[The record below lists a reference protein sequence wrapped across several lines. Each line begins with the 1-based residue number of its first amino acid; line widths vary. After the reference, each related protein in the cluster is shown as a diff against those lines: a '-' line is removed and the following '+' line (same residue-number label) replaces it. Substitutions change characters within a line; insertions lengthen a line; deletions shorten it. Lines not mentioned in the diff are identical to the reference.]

1 MAVILL
7 EISELEGKKAPRGEV
22 TLVGAGRLGLRT
34 ALNLMQIHR
43 GGPERI
49 NVIDGQRVSADDLIF
64 RLMGATPGEY
74 KVKFIESLATP
85 GFSRTVRGIPEYID
99 RDNLHL
105 LRGDVVCVEIAGGD
119 TLPVTAEIIKYAQKR
134 GSATISTMGVFG
146 IGEEEVNAISI
157 EEADP
162 GNPIVE
168 YLLDEGVTDHLL
180 VGTGKLIRDW
190 EPVTPYVLDRVSE
203 VMTAEI
209 LKLLRRKLG

>member
-1 MAVILL
+1 MMD
-7 EISELEGKKAPRGEV
+7 ISELEGKKAPRGEV

-49 NVIDGQRVSADDLIF
+49 NVIDGQRVSADDIIF
-64 RLMGATPGEY
+64 RLMGARLGEY
-74 KVKFIESLATP
+74 KVKFIESLAAP
-85 GFSRTVRGIPEYID
+85 GFSRTVRGIPEYVD
-99 RDNLHL
+99 QDNLHL
-105 LRGDVVCVEIAGGD
+105 LGGDVVCVEIAGGD
-119 TLPVTAEIIKYAQKR
+119 TLPVTAEIIRYAQRR
-134 GSATISTMGVFG
+134 GASTISTMGVFG
-146 IGEEEVNAISI
+146 IGEEDVKVLRID
-157 EEADP
+157 EADP

-168 YLLDEGVTDHLL
+168 YLLDEGINDHIL

-209 LKLLRRKLG
+209 LKLLRGKLE

>member
-1 MAVILL
+1 MMD
-7 EISELEGKKAPRGEV
+7 ISELEGKKAPHGEV

-49 NVIDGQRVSADDLIF
+49 NVIDGQRVSADDIIF
-64 RLMGATPGEY
+64 RLMGARLGEY
-74 KVKFIESLATP
+74 KVKFIESLAAP
-85 GFSRTVRGIPEYID
+85 GFSRTVRGIPEYVD
-99 RDNLHL
+99 QDNLHL
-105 LRGDVVCVEIAGGD
+105 LGGDVVCVEIAGGD
-119 TLPVTAEIIKYAQKR
+119 TLPVTAEIIRYAQRR
-134 GSATISTMGVFG
+134 GASTISTMGVFG
-146 IGEEEVNAISI
+146 IGEEDVKVLRID
-157 EEADP
+157 EADP

-168 YLLDEGVTDHLL
+168 YLLDEGITDHIL

-209 LKLLRRKLG
+209 LKLLRGKLE

>member
-74 KVKFIESLATP
+74 KVKFIESLATLLLKNGEWAP
-85 GFSRTVRGIPEYID
+85 RVHRQDNSTSSGRCLSVVRLQVVIPA
-99 RDNLHL
+99 
-105 LRGDVVCVEIAGGD
+105 C
-119 TLPVTAEIIKYAQKR
+119 
-134 GSATISTMGVFG
+134 
-146 IGEEEVNAISI
+146 
-157 EEADP
+157 
-162 GNPIVE
+162 
-168 YLLDEGVTDHLL
+168 
-180 VGTGKLIRDW
+180 
-190 EPVTPYVLDRVSE
+190 
-203 VMTAEI
+203 
-209 LKLLRRKLG
+209 